1 MMLYVVQYR
10 FWAAQGPQGVVSI
23 CTSQTLAEDA
33 VAAIKACWPK
43 HQPDGFEIEEVA
55 ANSFTAPG
63 GSLVTLG

>member
-33 VAAIKACWPK
+33 VAAIKA
-43 HQPDGFEIEEVA
+43 
-55 ANSFTAPG
+55 
-63 GSLVTLG
+63 